1 MMDRQIVGIDHGNRN
16 IKTGNTIFLNNINE
30 LSTKPDDLSRVL
42 EYKERFFE
50 IGGVP
55 EEKKPLR
62 DKTLTDD
69 YYFLTLAAIAQ
80 EFRKR
85 GIRQTGNEIMVRLA
99 VGLPPRWYQEQ
110 MKSFREYLS
119 REKEITFRYQNIPH
133 KLRLEGT
140 RVYMQGFAAITNIL
154 DKCTGTTLLVDIGG
168 GTMDTVEIV
177 NKVPDRKRTLIDN
190 YATIKCI
197 THINEILVAEL
208 GEKAPPSLI
217 EQIMREGTCEC
228 DKEYLRVIT
237 RELSNYGDYVYKWI
251 ESNGYN
257 LRLVKIIFMGGGAC
271 ILKNFGDN
279 ENKNV
284 SFITDIHAN
293 AKGYEATERRIMHI
307 KQQKHKMV

>member
-42 EYKERFFE
+42 EYKDRFFE

-140 RVYMQGFAAITNIL
+140 RVYMQGFAAITDIL

-190 YATIKCI
+190 YATIK
-197 THINEILVAEL
+197 HYA
-208 GEKAPPSLI
+208 
-217 EQIMREGTCEC
+217 
-228 DKEYLRVIT
+228 
-237 RELSNYGDYVYKWI
+237 
-251 ESNGYN
+251 
-257 LRLVKIIFMGGGAC
+257 
-271 ILKNFGDN
+271 
-279 ENKNV
+279 
-284 SFITDIHAN
+284 H
-293 AKGYEATERRIMHI
+293 
-307 KQQKHKMV
+307 